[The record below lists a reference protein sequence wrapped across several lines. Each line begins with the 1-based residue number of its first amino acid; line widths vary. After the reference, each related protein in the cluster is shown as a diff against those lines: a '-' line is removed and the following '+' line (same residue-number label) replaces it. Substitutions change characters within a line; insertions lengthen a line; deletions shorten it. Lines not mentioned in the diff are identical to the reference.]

1 MCSFPKFHPPLAAV
15 AAVELMCV
23 VFHWQTSLRPER
35 IEIIIIVIAH
45 FDVAYR
51 GKETGEV

>member
-45 FDVAYR
+45 FDVAFR
-51 GKETGEV
+51 GKETEEV